1 MHVNFRNMKK
11 TGSNLYNFFF
21 FFFFNLYNFNY
32 TLKKLLTIYITKS
45 PLTMKLVNSPFL
57 GEKIRMV
64 RQSKTRVANET
75 VVDDI
80 FRLFETRKSKIT
92 YNSLKRHFLKSCR
105 PWQAGKRSVRK
116 IFKSL
121 WPKVSFEFSSLYPF
135 LKSRLVFLKK
145 VSIFCLSRL

>member
-1 MHVNFRNMKK
+1 
-11 TGSNLYNFFF
+11 
-21 FFFFNLYNFNY
+21 
-32 TLKKLLTIYITKS
+32 
-45 PLTMKLVNSPFL
+45 MKLVNSPFL

-105 PWQAGKRSVRK
+105 PWQARDLFGRFLRVCGRK
-116 IFKSL
+116 SHL
-121 WPKVSFEFSSLYPF
+121 SSLLYIH
-135 LKSRLVFLKK
+135 SSK
-145 VSIFCLSRL
+145 VA